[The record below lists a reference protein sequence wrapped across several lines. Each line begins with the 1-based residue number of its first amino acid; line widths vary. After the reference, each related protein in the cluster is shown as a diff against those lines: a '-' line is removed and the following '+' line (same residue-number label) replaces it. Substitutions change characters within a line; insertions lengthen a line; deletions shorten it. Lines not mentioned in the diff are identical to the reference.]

1 LSVSRTLSSYDRAMT
16 DQQRQVIDEFRA
28 NGGRVGGHLSGLSL
42 LLLTT
47 TGSRTG
53 RPRTTA
59 LTYQQASPGRF
70 VVVAA
75 AGDPER
81 GPDWL
86 RNLIAEPAVTLEV
99 GDETFAATARVEAG
113 PERDKLFAAFAAGN
127 PQVYGFAAHHTR
139 PVPVI
144 TFSRG

>member
-1 LSVSRTLSSYDRAMT
+1 MT

-28 NGGRVGGHLSGLSL
+28 QGGRVGGHLSGLTL

-59 LTYQQASPGRF
+59 LTYQQASPERY

-86 RNLIAEPAVTLEV
+86 RNLIAEPSVTLEV
-99 GDETFAATARVEAG
+99 GDETFPATARVEEGA
-113 PERDKLFAAFAAGN
+113 ERDRLFAAFAADN
-127 PQVYGFAAHHTR
+127 PQTYAYAAHHTR

-144 TFSRG
+144 SFHRD